1 MCMGTITV
9 VNNHSKMSLRTDGM
23 SEKVHKKSIYRQTFV
38 TVRVLHPMEA
48 LVFCCFFFF
57 SFHNETKTWSQI
69 PATLYYC
76 CCGTESLYLL
86 LPLWL
91 QVRWCVEI
99 KCKRVRLDGTLVWT
113 QYFTTLKVG
122 SEEARQSGHVL
133 SVLFRQLPPSLI
145 ALALLA

>member
-1 MCMGTITV
+1 MCMSTITV
-9 VNNHSKMSLRTDGM
+9 VNNHSKMLVCTDGM
-23 SEKVHKKSIYRQTFV
+23 SEKVHKKASIDRHLSLFGCYIQWKHLF
-38 TVRVLHPMEA
+38 L
-48 LVFCCFFFF
+48 LVFFF

-69 PATLYYC
+69 PATLSYC

-91 QVRWCVEI
+91 QVSWCVEI
-99 KCKRVRLDGTLVWT
+99 KCKQVRLDGTLVWT

-122 SEEARQSGHVL
+122 SEEARQPGRVL

-145 ALALLA
+145 ALAPLA

>member
-23 SEKVHKKSIYRQTFV
+23 SEKVHKKSIYIDICHCSGATSNGSTRF
-38 TVRVLHPMEA
+38 L
-48 LVFCCFFFF
+48 LVFFF
-57 SFHNETKTWSQI
+57 SFHSETKTWSQI
-69 PATLYYC
+69 AATLSYC

-145 ALALLA
+145 ALAPLA